1 MASPCRR
8 SFLFFARFSC
18 GANVPFIV
26 LYVFLRVDKIE
37 HMFYNCATKSKTEG
51 HTMDERKE
59 LIEKIIALL
68 EQADDIQLR
77 MIYYMLLNKH

>member
-1 MASPCRR
+1 MRPT
-8 SFLFFARFSC
+8 
-18 GANVPFIV
+18 VPFIV
-26 LYVFLRVDKIE
+26 LCVFLRVDKIE

-68 EQADDIQLR
+68 EGGTVQQLR
-77 MIYYMLLNKH
+77 VIYRMLLHKH

>member
-1 MASPCRR
+1 
-8 SFLFFARFSC
+8 
-18 GANVPFIV
+18 
-26 LYVFLRVDKIE
+26 
-37 HMFYNCATKSKTEG
+37 
-51 HTMDERKE
+51 MDERKE

>member
-1 MASPCRR
+1 
-8 SFLFFARFSC
+8 
-18 GANVPFIV
+18 
-26 LYVFLRVDKIE
+26 
-37 HMFYNCATKSKTEG
+37 
-51 HTMDERKE
+51 MDEWKE